1 MKALISIGQSLLLA
15 AVLMPRPVA
24 AQNARLRV
32 YPESVHFHGNNQKQS
47 LLTVF
52 EKDGVSLRL
61 AENLRFESADPSVA
75 EVSSVGELVPRGNGS
90 TQILI
95 LSNNETARVRVE
107 VIDWEKPQE
116 LSFTRHV
123 LPALTKANCNS
134 GGCHGALAGKGGFRL
149 SLSGYDP
156 SADHLAITRDA
167 GGRRVESSD
176 PLRSLLLTKP
186 TVASPHKGGR
196 RLDVRSDDYRLL
208 AEWIAAGS
216 PPSKPGEAPLTKL
229 EIIPATWRLKKGDKA
244 RLMVQAH
251 YSDGTVEDVTRWSKF
266 TSTDETV
273 AKLADPNG
281 GIEVI
286 GSGEGAISAWFSSR
300 IVMSR
305 ITSPYQTHH
314 FPRSK
319 SGAESLQSATNPI
332 DEAIDAQLGVL
343 NLPHSPIADDAT
355 FIRRAFLDVIGV
367 LPTPKQTALFLQ
379 DPSTQKR
386 AKLIDVLLE
395 RPEFT
400 DRWASHWADLFLVS
414 GRHLRPEP
422 MKSYFLWLREEIR
435 ANTPWDELTR
445 KIITSRGDSIENG
458 ATNFYAVHQDPES
471 MAENVSQA
479 FMGLSIACAKCHNH
493 PLEKWTNNQYYA
505 FANLFAR
512 VRAKGWG
519 GDARN
524 GDGKRT
530 LYTVSTGELLQPKT
544 GRHQPA
550 APLDGTP
557 IPEDSE
563 RDRREFLAE
572 WLTSRENPYFTRAI
586 VNRVWAAF
594 FGIGIINPI
603 DDLRLSNPASNE
615 MLMNRLCDHLI
626 EKGYDLKSLMR
637 FILNSNAYQRSSEA
651 LAENK
656 DDQRYFSHYYPRR
669 LNAEILSDAISSVTG
684 VPEQFDAIAL
694 QDGSTEKTALYPKG
708 FRALQVYD
716 AAVRS
721 YFLKTFGRNQR
732 EITCDCERSNQPSM
746 VQALHLSNGATI
758 NDKLAAKNGTVSD
771 WITGNLDDAKLIE
784 TAFIT
789 CLSRSPTQTEALGYL
804 KILGEAK
811 SDDRRA
817 CVEDL
822 MWALLTSREFLFQ
835 H

>member
-1 MKALISIGQSLLLA
+1 MNSLISISNVLLLA
-15 AVLMPRPVA
+15 AVLIPRQA
-24 AQNARLRV
+24 DAETARLRV
-32 YPESVHFHGNNQKQS
+32 FPELVRFYGERQKQS
-47 LLTVF
+47 LLGVF
-52 EKDGVSLRL
+52 EKDGMSVGLAGDLRY
-61 AENLRFESADPSVA
+61 ESADPAVA
-75 EVSSVGELVPRGNGS
+75 EVSSAGEVSPKGNGS
-90 TQILI
+90 THILI
-95 LSNNETARVRVE
+95 LSNNETARVRVD
-107 VIDWEKPQE
+107 VSDWGKPDE

-156 SADHLAITRDA
+156 AADHIAITRDA

-196 RLDVRSDDYRLL
+196 RLNVRSEDYRLL

-216 PPSKPGEAPLTKL
+216 PASKPSEAPLTEL
-229 EIIPATWRLKKGDKA
+229 EIVPANWRLQKGGNA
-244 RLMVQAH
+244 RLMVRAH
-251 YSDGTVEDVTRWSKF
+251 YADGVVEDVTRWSKF

-273 AKLADPNG
+273 AKVTDPNG

-286 GSGEGAISAWFSSR
+286 GWGEGAISAWFSSR

-305 ITSPYQTHH
+305 ITSPYQTHGS
-314 FPRSK
+314 PESK
-319 SGAESLQSATNPI
+319 STARIPQSSPNLI
-332 DEAIDAQLGVL
+332 DKAIDSQLHVL
-343 NLPHSPIADDAT
+343 SVPSSPPADDST
-355 FIRRAFLDVIGV
+355 FVRRAFLDVIGV
-367 LPTPKQTALFLQ
+367 LPTPKQTAEFLQ
-379 DPSTQKR
+379 DASPQKR
-386 AKLIDVLLE
+386 SKLIDVLLE
-395 RPEFT
+395 RPEYT

-435 ANTPWDELTR
+435 TNTPWDELTR

-530 LYTVSTGELLQPKT
+530 LHTVSSGELLQPKT

-550 APLDGTP
+550 APLDGAP
-557 IPEDSE
+557 IPENSE
-563 RDRREFLAE
+563 RDRREFLAD
-572 WLTSRENPYFTRAI
+572 WLTSPENPYFTRAI

-594 FGIGIINPI
+594 FGVGIVNPV

-615 MLMNRLCDHLI
+615 MLMKGLCDYLI
-626 EKGYDLKSLMR
+626 GERYNLKALMR
-637 FILNSNAYQRSSEA
+637 LILNSDAYQRSSETIQ
-651 LAENK
+651 ENR

-669 LNAEILSDAISSVTG
+669 LSAEILSDAISSVTG
-684 VPEQFDAIAL
+684 IPEQFDAIAL
-694 QDGSTEKTALYPKG
+694 QDGSSEKTALYPKG
-708 FRALQVYD
+708 FRAVQVYD

-746 VQALHLSNGATI
+746 VQALHLSNGTTI
-758 NDKLAAKNGTVSD
+758 NDKLAAKNGAVTD
-771 WITGNLDDAKLIE
+771 WIAGNLDDEKLVE
-784 TAFIT
+784 TAFLT
-789 CLSRSPTQTEALGYL
+789 CLSRPPTQLEALGYS
-804 KILGEAK
+804 KILSEAK
-811 SDDRRA
+811 PDERRA
-817 CVEDL
+817 CVEDV

>member
-1 MKALISIGQSLLLA
+1 MNALISIGNAMMLA
-15 AVLMPRPVA
+15 AVLMPRPA
-24 AQNARLRV
+24 NAEAARLRV
-32 YPESVHFHGNNQKQS
+32 YPELVHFHGEHQKQP
-47 LLTVF
+47 LLSVF
-52 EKDGVSLRL
+52 EKDGMSVRL
-61 AENLRFESADPSVA
+61 ADNLRYESADPSVA

-90 TQILI
+90 THILI
-95 LSNNETARVRVE
+95 LSNNETARVRVD
-107 VIDWEKPQE
+107 VSDWDKPNE

-149 SLSGYDP
+149 SLAGYDP

-196 RLDVRSDDYRLL
+196 RLDVRSEDYRLL

-216 PPSKPGEAPLTKL
+216 PSSKASEAPLTEL
-229 EIIPATWRLKKGDKA
+229 EIIPATWQLEKGGNA
-244 RLMVQAH
+244 RFIVRAH
-251 YSDGTVEDVTRWSKF
+251 YADGLVEDVTRWSKF

-273 AKLADPNG
+273 AKITDPNG
-281 GIEVI
+281 GVEVL

-300 IVMSR
+300 IVMAR
-305 ITSPYQTHH
+305 ITSPYQN
-314 FPRSK
+314 RASSASK
-319 SGAESLQSATNPI
+319 SGTEIPPSQRNPI
-332 DEAIDAQLGVL
+332 DEAIDSQLRVL
-343 NLPHSPIADDAT
+343 NLPSSPSADDAT
-355 FIRRAFLDVIGV
+355 FVRRAFLDVIGV
-367 LPTPKQTALFLQ
+367 LPTPKQTTLFLQ
-379 DPSTQKR
+379 DTSPEKR
-386 AKLIDVLLE
+386 AHLVDVLLE

-414 GRHLRPEP
+414 GRQLRPEP

-435 ANTPWDELTR
+435 ANTRWDELAR

-530 LYTVSTGELLQPKT
+530 LYTVSSGELLQPRT

-550 APLDGTP
+550 APLDGAP
-557 IPEDSE
+557 IPDDSE
-563 RDRREFLAE
+563 SDRREFLAD
-572 WLTSRENPYFTRAI
+572 WLTSPQNPYFTRAI

-594 FGIGIINPI
+594 FGIGIINPV

-615 MLMNRLCDHLI
+615 TLMNRLCDHLI
-626 EKGYDLKSLMR
+626 QERYNLKSLMR
-637 FILNSNAYQRSSEA
+637 LILNSDAYQRSSEVLTA
-651 LAENK
+651 NK
-656 DDQRYFSHYYPRR
+656 EDQRYFSHYYPRR
-669 LNAEILSDAISSVTG
+669 LTAEILSDAISSVTG
-684 VPEQFDAIAL
+684 VPEQFDSIAL
-694 QDGSTEKTALYPKG
+694 QDGSTEKTSLYPKG

-746 VQALHLSNGATI
+746 VQALHLSNGSTI
-758 NDKLAAKNGTVSD
+758 NDKLASKNGTISD
-771 WITGNLDDAKLIE
+771 WMSGSVDDKRLIE

-789 CLSRSPTQTEALGYL
+789 CLSRLPTQTEALEYT
-804 KILGEAK
+804 KILGETK
-811 SDDRRA
+811 PEERRA
-817 CVEDL
+817 CVEDM

>member
-1 MKALISIGQSLLLA
+1 MNSLISISNVLLLA
-15 AVLMPRPVA
+15 AVLIPRQA
-24 AQNARLRV
+24 DAKTARLRV
-32 YPESVHFHGNNQKQS
+32 FPELVRFYGERQKQS
-47 LLTVF
+47 LLGIF
-52 EKDGVSLRL
+52 EKDGMSVGLAGDLRY
-61 AENLRFESADPSVA
+61 ESADPAVA
-75 EVSSVGELVPRGNGS
+75 EVSSAGEVSPKGNGS
-90 TQILI
+90 THILI
-95 LSNNETARVRVE
+95 LSNNETARVRVD
-107 VIDWEKPQE
+107 VSGWGKPDE

-156 SADHLAITRDA
+156 SADHIAITRDA

-196 RLDVRSDDYRLL
+196 RLNVRSEDYRLL

-216 PPSKPGEAPLTKL
+216 PASKPSEAPLTEL
-229 EIIPATWRLKKGDKA
+229 EIVPANWRLQKGGNA
-244 RLMVQAH
+244 RLMVRAH
-251 YSDGTVEDVTRWSKF
+251 YADGVVEDVTRWSKF

-273 AKLADPNG
+273 AKVTDPNG

-286 GSGEGAISAWFSSR
+286 GWGEGAISAWFSSR

-305 ITSPYQTHH
+305 ITSPYQTHGS
-314 FPRSK
+314 PESK
-319 SGAESLQSATNPI
+319 STAKIPQSSPNLI
-332 DEAIDAQLGVL
+332 DKAIDSQLHVL
-343 NLPHSPIADDAT
+343 SVPSSPPADDST
-355 FIRRAFLDVIGV
+355 FVRRAFLDVIGV
-367 LPTPKQTALFLQ
+367 LPTPKQTAEFLQ
-379 DPSTQKR
+379 DASPQKR
-386 AKLIDVLLE
+386 SKLIDVLLE
-395 RPEFT
+395 RPEYT

-435 ANTPWDELTR
+435 TNTPWDELTR

-530 LYTVSTGELLQPKT
+530 LHTVSSGELLQPKT

-550 APLDGTP
+550 APLDGAP
-557 IPEDSE
+557 IPENSE
-563 RDRREFLAE
+563 RDRREFLAD
-572 WLTSRENPYFTRAI
+572 WLTSPENPYFTRAI

-594 FGIGIINPI
+594 FGVGIVNPV

-615 MLMNRLCDHLI
+615 MLMKGLCDYLVG
-626 EKGYDLKSLMR
+626 ERYNLKALMR
-637 FILNSNAYQRSSEA
+637 LILNSDAYQRSSETIQ
-651 LAENK
+651 ENR

-669 LNAEILSDAISSVTG
+669 LSAEILSDAISSVTG
-684 VPEQFDAIAL
+684 IPEQFDAIAL
-694 QDGSTEKTALYPKG
+694 QDGSSEKTALYPKG
-708 FRALQVYD
+708 FRAVQVYD

-746 VQALHLSNGATI
+746 VQALHLSNGTTI
-758 NDKLAAKNGTVSD
+758 NDKLASKNGTVAD
-771 WITGNLDDAKLIE
+771 WIAGNLDDEKLVE
-784 TAFIT
+784 TAFMT
-789 CLSRSPTQTEALGYL
+789 CLSRPPTQLEALGYS
-804 KILGEAK
+804 KILSEAK
-811 SDDRRA
+811 PDERRA
-817 CVEDL
+817 CVEDV